1 MKNTNKDWIS
11 LIQYRSGYYQGK
23 ITVEDYVS
31 NVIKAINKSDIVA
44 ETPVIFMDNIAHV
57 LPDSILADI
66 STAEFQR
73 LVKTKDFLN
82 DIKVFFEKYNKIP
95 LTYIKDNK
103 INEAQY
109 RVFQKF
115 LGFKAVESVV
125 GFDKK
130 WYMLVLKRN
139 KNS

>member
-82 DIKVFFEKYNKIP
+82 DIKVFFEKYNEIP

-109 RVFQKF
+109 HVFQKF